1 MNNDLNKKNI
11 WIFHHYATPPN
22 KSGLT
27 RPYNFG
33 VHMNKEGYDVSV
45 FSSSYLHFSS
55 ENLIKNNEL
64 YTIDRTTDIPFVF
77 IKTPSY
83 INSGLKRILN
93 MVLFFTRLFKVSKKY
108 SNEYGTP
115 DAIIASSPHP
125 LTMIAG
131 IKIAKKYKIPCIC
144 EVRDFWPEVFFT
156 GGLLKEKSLMG
167 KVLKSGEKWIYE
179 NSDSLIFLKEGDINY
194 IVENKW
200 DLDNG
205 GKIDL
210 KKCNYINNGV
220 DINEFKSELTK
231 YKLNDDDLINNKN
244 FNVIYTGAIRPVNN
258 VGSILDTAKLLREYK
273 NIRFIIYGDGNELES
288 LKDRVKNERIE
299 NVKLKGRVDKKYIP
313 FILSKSSVNILNYSQ
328 KKYNWSRGNSSNKI
342 FEYMASGK
350 PIISTVKMGY
360 CPIMKYKCGISI
372 DNNEPK
378 ELASAILKIYNLETE
393 KYEEM
398 CLNSLEAAKNFDY
411 TILTKK
417 LISLIKS

>member
-33 VHMNKEGYDVSV
+33 IHMNKEGYDVSV

-64 YTIDRTTDIPFVF
+64 YTIDRTSDIPFVF

-93 MVLFFTRLFKVSKKY
+93 MVLFFTRLFKVAKKY

-115 DAIIASSPHP
+115 EVIIASSPHP

-200 DLDNG
+200 DLNNE

-220 DINEFKSELTK
+220 DIKEFKSELTK

-258 VGSILDTAKLLREYK
+258 VGSILDTAKLLSEYK
-273 NIRFIIYGDGNELES
+273 NIRFIIYGDGNELEN
-288 LKDRVKNERIE
+288 LKDRVKNESIE

-378 ELASAILKIYNLETE
+378 ELASAILNIYNLETE

-411 TILTKK
+411 RILTKK